1 MLNTTTGFTDV
12 SSTTS
17 VLKNTYRL
25 LSLTLIFSA
34 FTAYLGT
41 MFPLG
46 GLGQLVLFIAAIGIL
61 FTVRAFK
68 DSGIGVLLVFA
79 FTGLM
84 GFSMGPMLNHYL
96 NLPNGSVT
104 VGLAMLATGA
114 SFLGLSAY
122 VHISKRDFGFMGGFL
137 FVALIALIV
146 VGLINLFFP
155 VPGLS
160 LVLAYVS
167 ALLFS
172 AYILYD
178 TSEIING
185 RQTNY
190 LFATIAL
197 YLDILNL
204 FSALLRILG
213 ISNDD

>member
-1 MLNTTTGFTDV
+1 MLNTTTGFSGA

-17 VLKNTYRL
+17 VLKNTYQL

-34 FTAYLGT
+34 FTAFLGT
-41 MFPLG
+41 KFPLG
-46 GLGQLVLFIAAIGIL
+46 GIGQLVLFVVAIATL
-61 FTVRAFK
+61 FAVRAFK
-68 DSGIGVLLVFA
+68 DSGTGLLLVFA

-96 NLPNGSVT
+96 NASNGGTT
-104 VGLAMLATGA
+104 VGLALLATGGA
-114 SFLGLSAY
+114 FLGLSAY
-122 VHISKRDFGFMGGFL
+122 VRMSKRDFGFLRGFL

-146 VGLINLFFP
+146 VSLAGLFFH

-160 LVLAYVS
+160 LVLAYFS
-167 ALLFS
+167 ALIFS
-172 AYILYD
+172 GYILHD
-178 TSEIING
+178 TSDIIHG

-190 LFATIAL
+190 LMATIDL

-213 ISNDD
+213 NRN